1 MAGKI
6 GKHVKS
12 DFRSAD
18 TMKQSE
24 EISLFRMLLL
34 YSIRTYS
41 QLWESPLNS
50 TYILLSH

>member
-24 EISLFRMLLL
+24 ELPLFKNAITLF
-34 YSIRTYS
+34 S
-41 QLWESPLNS
+41 
-50 TYILLSH
+50 